1 MSMEIYVLS
10 PRRLA
15 SMREWQEAAIDLLFP
30 IKFSELLPLDEVRGF
45 LPVSWKDRNTG
56 FECDQWT
63 VGDIQETYKDV
74 KIDQS
79 FTCVLAFRWG
89 SDFNELVAALQASAA
104 YAVATEGMV
113 FDCEAGEIYSAAHA
127 VKIARETEAALP
139 QVELTMRQ
147 ALKEF
152 DVKK

>member
-15 SMREWQEAAIDLLFP
+15 SMRKWQETAIDLLFP
-30 IKFSELLPLDEVRGF
+30 IKFSELLPLDDVRGF

-56 FECDQWT
+56 FECDQWA
-63 VGDIQETYKDV
+63 VEDIQGTYKDV

-79 FTCVLAFRWG
+79 FTCALAFRWG
-89 SDFNELVAALQASAA
+89 ADFNELVAALQAAA
-104 YAVATEGMV
+104 SYAVATDGMV
-113 FDCEAGEIYSAAHA
+113 FDCETGKIYSAAHA

-139 QVELTMRQ
+139 QVELALQ
-147 ALKEF
+147 QGLKEF
-152 DVKK
+152 GTKK

>member
-15 SMREWQEAAIDLLFP
+15 SMRKWEEAAIELLFP
-30 IKFSELLPLDEVRGF
+30 IKFPESLPFDKVRGF

-63 VGDIQETYKDV
+63 VEDIQETYKDL
-74 KIDQS
+74 KIDHGL
-79 FTCVLAFRWG
+79 TCALAFRWG
-89 SDFNELVAALQASAA
+89 SDFNELVSALQAAAA
-104 YAVATEGMV
+104 YAVATDGMV

-139 QVELTMRQ
+139 QAELMMQQ

-152 DVKK
+152 GAKK